1 MAVRPT
7 GSVSGDSKVIEGRR
21 IHVRGLVQGVGFRPF
36 VWHVATELDLSGWVR
51 NDAAGVEIAAEGDP
65 VRIRELVARLRSDA
79 PRHARVDA
87 IRVDL
92 VPARGERGFAIRTSA
107 SGARGAACM
116 AIGPD
121 TGVCAQCLEELFDP
135 ASRHWRH
142 PFITCTHCGP
152 RFTLTHG
159 LPYDRARTSMARFPM
174 CVACAREY
182 ADPGDR
188 RFHAEPV
195 CCPECGPRLRL
206 HDGNGTV
213 QVGDPIAQV
222 LAWLRGGAIV
232 AIKGLGGF
240 HLACDARDAQAVARL
255 RARKERERKP
265 FAVMGANVASFRRIA
280 RIDDAECAL
289 LESDERPVVLC
300 ARAAPPSAPCARGE
314 PGSSASVEAGG
325 GAERGIADGIAPGL
339 QTLGLMLPSTP
350 IQWLLFHEAAGRP
363 AGTAWLRMPQ
373 DLLLVMT
380 SANLGG
386 EPLVADNDE
395 AAERLAGDP
404 PIADA
409 ILDHAR
415 EILVR
420 CDDSV
425 RSARSFVRRARGFV
439 PQPIRLPRAGPSIIA
454 FGGGY
459 KNTVCVTRGDEA
471 YVSQHIGDLDNAAT
485 VRFLERTVEHLLGVV
500 DVVPAAVACD
510 LHPDLASSRLAAGFA
525 ERAGIALIPVQHH
538 HAHIAAVLAEHRR
551 EEEDALGLAVD
562 GVGLGTDGGV
572 WGGELLQ
579 LRGAR
584 CDRIGHLAPLGLP
597 GGDRAAREPWRMA
610 AAELHR
616 MGRGDE
622 IGRRFPAQPGAQMIA
637 DMLARGLHSP
647 PTTSLGRVFDAAAA
661 LLGVCEIAAYE
672 GEAAMQLEGLACS
685 LSPAHLPEGK
695 MGRAEGDLW
704 RMDRD
709 GSLDLLPLLAFLADC
724 RDPARGA
731 AVFHV
736 TLARALAE
744 WVIRAAERTGIP
756 VVAGGGGCLLN
767 SLLGAALRDHLR
779 DGGLTFLEARQL
791 PPNDGGL
798 SLGQAWVAMQTV
810 GS

>member
-1 MAVRPT
+1 M
-7 GSVSGDSKVIEGRR
+7 IEGRR

-36 VWHVATELDLSGWVR
+36 VWHVATELELSGWVR

-65 VRIRELVARLRSDA
+65 ARIGELVTRLRSEA
-79 PRHARVDA
+79 PSHARVDA
-87 IRVDL
+87 IRVDP
-92 VPARGERGFAIRTSA
+92 VPARGERGFVIVTSA
-107 SGARGAACM
+107 TGAPGAAHM
-116 AIGPD
+116 TIGPD

-135 ASRHWRH
+135 ASRRWRH

-174 CVACAREY
+174 CAACAREY

-195 CCPECGPRLRL
+195 CCVECGPRLRL
-206 HDGNGTV
+206 HDGKGTV

-222 LAWLRGGAIV
+222 LALLRSGAMV

-240 HLACDARDAQAVARL
+240 HLACDARNPQAVARL

-265 FAVMGANVASFRRIA
+265 FAVMGANVASFRGIA

-300 ARAAPPSAPCARGE
+300 AKAAPRPFARSKDGSGEGGSA
-314 PGSSASVEAGG
+314 GSPALVEVGA
-325 GAERGIADGIAPGL
+325 GAEPEIADGIAPGL
-339 QTLGLMLPSTP
+339 QTIGLMLPSTP
-350 IQWLLFHEAAGRP
+350 IQWLLFHEAAGQP
-363 AGTAWLRMPQ
+363 AGTAWLARPQ
-373 DLLLVMT
+373 ELLLVMT

-386 EPLVADNDE
+386 EPLVSDNDE

-409 ILDHAR
+409 ILDHDR

-425 RSARSFVRRARGFV
+425 RSAHGFVRRARGFV
-439 PQPIRLPRAGPSIIA
+439 PQAIRLPRPGPSIIA

-459 KNTVCVTRGDEA
+459 KNTVCITRGDQA
-471 YVSQHIGDLDNAAT
+471 YVSQHVGDLDNAAT
-485 VRFLERTVEHLLGVV
+485 VRFLERTVDHLLGVV
-500 DVVPAAVACD
+500 GVAPAAAACD
-510 LHPDLASSRLAAGFA
+510 LHPDFASSRMAAGFA
-525 ERAGIALIPVQHH
+525 ERTGIALIPVQHH
-538 HAHIAAVLAEHRR
+538 HAHIAAVLAEHGR
-551 EEEDALGLAVD
+551 EEADAVGLAVD
-562 GVGLGTDGGV
+562 GVGLGTDGGI
-572 WGGELLQ
+572 WGGELLRLQ
-579 LRGAR
+579 GVR
-584 CDRIGHLAPLGLP
+584 CDRIAHLAPLRLP

-610 AAELHR
+610 AAALHR
-616 MGRGDE
+616 MGLGGE
-622 IGRRFPAQPGAQMIA
+622 IGRRFSARPGAPTIA
-637 DMLARGLHSP
+637 DMLVRGLHSP

-672 GEAAMQLEGLACS
+672 GEAAMRLEGLARTVPHAS
-685 LSPAHLPEGK
+685 FRFEARGMGEG
-695 MGRAEGDLW
+695 GLW
-704 RMDRD
+704 RIDRE
-709 GSLDLLPLLAFLADC
+709 GTLDLLPLLAFLADC
-724 RDPARGA
+724 RDPAHGA
-731 AVFHV
+731 AVFHAA
-736 TLARALAE
+736 LARALAD
-744 WVIRAAERTGIP
+744 WVVGAVERTGIR

-767 SLLGAALRDHLR
+767 SLLGTALRGHLR
-779 DGGLTFLEARQL
+779 AEGLTFLEARQL